1 MLQSY
6 VSDASDH
13 TLAVRSQHSFEVTEK
28 GLVDLQDLVDICEES
43 VGLVEGYEGLFLFAS
58 KVA

>member
-6 VSDASDH
+6 ISDTSDH
-13 TLAVRSQHSFEVTEK
+13 AFAVRSQHSFEVIEK

-43 VGLVEGYEGLFLFAS
+43 VGLVEGYEGLFFFAG